1 MVSRNA
7 LRSALATLMLLGA
20 RSVSAGPIDYT
31 GFVENDFNPADK
43 NIKVIQVDPDP
54 LNRIVQLPQM
64 TAQGIINGYALKDI
78 RMSYDFDSDTMYV
91 GLNTY
96 SIAGSAIGNGGPDL
110 AALLASQGGQD
121 PANIGGRKSISLG
134 FAGVNRNDLSTR
146 GENIMVAGVP
156 ADKALAGPGLNGFTV
171 STMKS
176 NPNVAVQHSY
186 GSLLANQMGDL
197 AFNPSAAHPGFEFTI
212 KNFSKVS
219 SNLNPEEGF
228 WVNAYL
234 GSPDDLGIGEE
245 GSGWIKIP
253 AFEKQVVPEPTTW
266 LAWTAVLA
274 SAGAYRLR
282 RRSR

>member
-1 MVSRNA
+1 MVCRTA
-7 LRSALATLMLLGA
+7 LRSALATLLLGA
-20 RSVSAGPIDYT
+20 SSVSAGPIDFT
-31 GFVENDFNPADK
+31 GFVEHDFNPADK
-43 NIKVIQVDPDP
+43 QTKVIQVNSNP
-54 LNRIVQLPQM
+54 LNNIVQMPEM

-78 RMSYDFDSDTMYV
+78 RLSYDFNSDTMYV

-96 SIAGSAIGNGGPDL
+96 SIAGSAIGTGGPDL
-110 AALLASQGGQD
+110 AALLAAQGGQD
-121 PANIGGRKSISLG
+121 PADVGGRKSISLG

-146 GENIMVAGVP
+146 GDNIMVAGIP
-156 ADKALAGPGLNGFTV
+156 ANKALAGPGLIGFTV
-171 STMKS
+171 STMTGGRDA
-176 NPNVAVQHSY
+176 AVQHSY
-186 GSLLANQMGDL
+186 GSLLSNQMGDL

-234 GSPDDLGIGEE
+234 GSPDDRGIGEE

-274 SAGAYRLR
+274 SAGAYRVR